1 MEFLGVLGEK
11 LPHTYS
17 PIINKRIMELI
28 NVEGAYK
35 KFELPRG
42 NMQKFIDGVKALDIR
57 GFNVTIPY
65 KEEVMPFLDYISDE
79 AKNIGAVNT
88 VVNKDGKLCGYNTDY
103 FGFHSTLKIAN
114 IDVKGKRAVI
124 LGSGGASKAIR
135 EVLLDDGAK
144 EVYIVSRYPQYS
156 SENSKDKRVKLINY
170 DELAKINGY
179 LLVNSTPVGIYP
191 KVGVS
196 AVGDEIIEKFQ
207 AVVDI
212 VYNPT
217 ETEILRRARSLGKIS
232 IGGLYMLVGQ
242 AVKAEEIFHQIEIDK
257 EIINIIYNELKKDF

>member
-156 SENSKDKRVKLINY
+156 SDNSKDKRVKLINY
-170 DELAKINGY
+170 DELAKVNGY
-179 LLVNSTPVGIYP
+179 LLVNSTPVGMYP
-191 KVGVS
+191 KVCVS

-242 AVKAEEIFHQIEIDK
+242 AIKAEEIFHQIEIDK

>member
-28 NVEGAYK
+28 NVDGAYK
-35 KFELPRG
+35 KFELPQG
-42 NMQKFIDGVKALDIR
+42 NMHKFIDGVKTLDIR
-57 GFNVTIPY
+57 GFNITIPY
-65 KEEVMPFLDYISDE
+65 KEEVIPFLDYISDE

-114 IDVKGKRAVI
+114 IDVKGKTTVI

-135 EVLLDDGAK
+135 EVLLDDGAE
-144 EVYIVSRYPQYS
+144 EVYIVSRNPQDS
-156 SENSKDKRVKLINY
+156 SEKSENKRVKLINY
-170 DELAKINGY
+170 EQLSELSGY
-179 LLVNSTPVGIYP
+179 LLVNSTPVGMYP
-191 KVGVS
+191 KVGIS
-196 AVGDEIIEKFQ
+196 PVGEEIIEKFE

-217 ETEILRRARSLGKIS
+217 ETEILRKARSLGKIS

-242 AVKAEEIFHQIEIDK
+242 AVKAEEIFHQVEIDK
-257 EIINIIYNELKKDF
+257 EIINIIYNELKKEF

>member
-42 NMQKFIDGVKALDIR
+42 NMQKFIDGVKTLDIR

-65 KEEVMPFLDYISDE
+65 KEEVMSFLDYISDE

-88 VVNKDGKLCGYNTDY
+88 VVNKAGKLCGYNTDY
-103 FGFHSTLKIAN
+103 FGFYSTLKIAN
-114 IDVKGKRAVI
+114 IDVKGKRTVI

-135 EVLLDDGAK
+135 EVLLDDGAE

-170 DELAKINGY
+170 DELAKLNGY
-179 LLVNSTPVGIYP
+179 LLVNSTPVGMYP

-217 ETEILRRARSLGKIS
+217 ETEILKRARSLGKIS

-242 AVKAEEIFHQIEIDK
+242 AVKAEIIHQIEIDK

>member
-170 DELAKINGY
+170 DELAKVNGY
-179 LLVNSTPVGIYP
+179 LLVNSTPVGMYP

-232 IGGLYMLVGQ
+232 IGGLYMLVRQ

>member
-42 NMQKFIDGVKALDIR
+42 NMQKFIDGVKALEIR

-170 DELAKINGY
+170 DELAKVNGY
-179 LLVNSTPVGIYP
+179 LLVNSTPVGMYP

>member
-42 NMQKFIDGVKALDIR
+42 NMQKFIDGVKILNIR
-57 GFNVTIPY
+57 GFNITIPY
-65 KEEVMPFLDYISDE
+65 KEEVMPFLDYISNE

-88 VVNKDGKLCGYNTDY
+88 VVNKNGKLYGYNTDY
-103 FGFHSTLKIAN
+103 FGFYGTLKIAN
-114 IDVKGKRAVI
+114 IDVKDKITVI

-135 EVLLDDGAK
+135 EVLLDCGAK
-144 EVYIVSRYPQYS
+144 KVYIVSRNPKES
-156 SENSKDKRVKLINY
+156 SEKSKNERVKLISY
-170 DELAKINGY
+170 DELAKLSGY
-179 LLVNSTPVGIYP
+179 LLVNSTPVGMYP
-191 KVGVS
+191 KTLVSPVGEEV
-196 AVGDEIIEKFQ
+196 IEKYK
-207 AVVDI
+207 AVDDI

-217 ETEILRRARSLGKIS
+217 ETEILKKARSLGKIS

-242 AVKAEEIFHQIEIDK
+242 AVKAEEIFHDTEIDK
-257 EIINIIYNELKKDF
+257 EVIDIIYNELKKEF

>member
-170 DELAKINGY
+170 DELAKVNGY
-179 LLVNSTPVGIYP
+179 LLVNSTPVGMYP
-191 KVGVS
+191 KVCVS

>member
-42 NMQKFIDGVKALDIR
+42 NMQKFIDGVKTLDIR

-114 IDVKGKRAVI
+114 IDVNGKTAVI

-144 EVYIVSRYPQYS
+144 EVDIASRYPQYS

-170 DELAKINGY
+170 DELAKVNGY
-179 LLVNSTPVGIYP
+179 LLVNSTPVGMYP
-191 KVGVS
+191 KVCVS

>member
-144 EVYIVSRYPQYS
+144 EVYIASRYPQYS

-170 DELAKINGY
+170 DELAKVNGY
-179 LLVNSTPVGIYP
+179 LLVNSTPVGMYP

>member
-17 PIINKRIMELI
+17 PVINKRIMELI
-28 NVEGAYK
+28 KVEGAYK
-35 KFELPRG
+35 KFELPLG
-42 NMQKFIDGVKALDIR
+42 NMQKFIEGVKTLDIR

-65 KEEVMPFLDYISDE
+65 KEEIMPFLDYISDE
-79 AKNIGAVNT
+79 AKKIGAVNT
-88 VVNKDGKLCGYNTDY
+88 VVNKEGKLWGYNTDY
-103 FGFHSTLKIAN
+103 FGFQSTLEIAKIE
-114 IDVKGKRAVI
+114 VKDKKAVI

-135 EVLLDDGAK
+135 EVLLDNEAS
-144 EVYIVSRYPQYS
+144 EVYIVSRHPEDSTEKS
-156 SENSKDKRVKLINY
+156 SDKRVKLINY
-170 DELAKINGY
+170 DELANLSGEV
-179 LLVNSTPVGIYP
+179 LVNSTPVGMYP
-191 KVGVS
+191 QVGLS
-196 AVGDEIIEKFQ
+196 PVGEEVIEKFA

-242 AVKAEEIFHQIEIDK
+242 AVRAEEIFHEVSIDK
-257 EIINIIYNELKKDF
+257 EVINIIYNELKKEF

>member
-242 AVKAEEIFHQIEIDK
+242 AVKAEEIFHQIVLDK
-257 EIINIIYNELKKDF
+257 EIINVIYNELKKDF

>member
-1 MEFLGVLGEK
+1 MF
-11 LPHTYS
+11 
-17 PIINKRIMELI
+17 
-28 NVEGAYK
+28 
-35 KFELPRG
+35 
-42 NMQKFIDGVKALDIR
+42 D
-57 GFNVTIPY
+57 
-65 KEEVMPFLDYISDE
+65 
-79 AKNIGAVNT
+79 
-88 VVNKDGKLCGYNTDY
+88 
-103 FGFHSTLKIAN
+103 
-114 IDVKGKRAVI
+114 
-124 LGSGGASKAIR
+124 KAIR

-144 EVYIVSRYPQYS
+144 EVYIASRYPQYS

-170 DELAKINGY
+170 DELAKVNGY
-179 LLVNSTPVGIYP
+179 LLVNSTPVGMYP
-191 KVGVS
+191 KVCVS

>member
-42 NMQKFIDGVKALDIR
+42 NMQKFIDGVKTLDIR

-65 KEEVMPFLDYISDE
+65 KEEVMSFLDYISDE

-170 DELAKINGY
+170 DELAKVNGY
-179 LLVNSTPVGIYP
+179 LLVNSTPVGMYP

-217 ETEILRRARSLGKIS
+217 ETEILRKIS
-232 IGGLYMLVGQ
+232 SGGLYMLVGQ
-242 AVKAEEIFHQIEIDK
+242 AGKAEEIFHQIEIDK

>member
-156 SENSKDKRVKLINY
+156 SDNSKDKRVKLINY
-170 DELAKINGY
+170 DELAKVNGY
-179 LLVNSTPVGIYP
+179 LLVNSTPVGMYP

>member
-65 KEEVMPFLDYISDE
+65 KEEVMSFLDYISDE

-156 SENSKDKRVKLINY
+156 SDNSKDKRVKLINY
-170 DELAKINGY
+170 DELAKVNGY
-179 LLVNSTPVGIYP
+179 LLVNSTPVGMYP

>member
-42 NMQKFIDGVKALDIR
+42 NMQKFIDGVKTLDIR

-65 KEEVMPFLDYISDE
+65 KEEVMSFLDYISDE

-88 VVNKDGKLCGYNTDY
+88 VVNKAGKLCGYNTDY
-103 FGFHSTLKIAN
+103 FGFYSTLKIAN
-114 IDVKGKRAVI
+114 IDVKGKRTVI

-135 EVLLDDGAK
+135 EVLLDDGAE

-156 SENSKDKRVKLINY
+156 FENSKDKRVKLINY
-170 DELAKINGY
+170 DELGRM
-179 LLVNSTPVGIYP
+179 LRQRFLV
-191 KVGVS
+191 
-196 AVGDEIIEKFQ
+196 F
-207 AVVDI
+207 
-212 VYNPT
+212 
-217 ETEILRRARSLGKIS
+217 
-232 IGGLYMLVGQ
+232 LV
-242 AVKAEEIFHQIEIDK
+242 
-257 EIINIIYNELKKDF
+257 

>member
-1 MEFLGVLGEK
+1 MICVIF
-11 LPHTYS
+11 S
-17 PIINKRIMELI
+17 
-28 NVEGAYK
+28 
-35 KFELPRG
+35 
-42 NMQKFIDGVKALDIR
+42 ALR
-57 GFNVTIPY
+57 
-65 KEEVMPFLDYISDE
+65 
-79 AKNIGAVNT
+79 
-88 VVNKDGKLCGYNTDY
+88 
-103 FGFHSTLKIAN
+103 KIAN
-114 IDVKGKRAVI
+114 IDVKGKRTVI

-135 EVLLDDGAK
+135 EVLLDDGAE

-170 DELAKINGY
+170 DELAKLNGY
-179 LLVNSTPVGIYP
+179 LLVNSTPVGMYP

>member
-170 DELAKINGY
+170 DELAKVNGY
-179 LLVNSTPVGIYP
+179 LLVNSTPVGMYP
-191 KVGVS
+191 KVCVS

-257 EIINIIYNELKKDF
+257 EIINVIYNELKKEF

>member
-114 IDVKGKRAVI
+114 IDVKGKTTVI

-135 EVLLDDGAK
+135 EVLLDDGAE
-144 EVYIVSRYPQYS
+144 EVYIVSRNPQDS
-156 SENSKDKRVKLINY
+156 SEKSENKRVKLI
-170 DELAKINGY
+170 
-179 LLVNSTPVGIYP
+179 LL
-191 KVGVS
+191 
-196 AVGDEIIEKFQ
+196 
-207 AVVDI
+207 
-212 VYNPT
+212 
-217 ETEILRRARSLGKIS
+217 R
-232 IGGLYMLVGQ
+232 
-242 AVKAEEIFHQIEIDK
+242 
-257 EIINIIYNELKKDF
+257 

>member
-35 KFELPRG
+35 KFELPQG
-42 NMQKFIDGVKALDIR
+42 NMHKFIDGVKTLDIR
-57 GFNVTIPY
+57 GFNITIPY
-65 KEEVMPFLDYISDE
+65 KEEVIPFLDYIS
-79 AKNIGAVNT
+79 
-88 VVNKDGKLCGYNTDY
+88 GYNTDY

-114 IDVKGKRAVI
+114 IDVKGKTTVI

-135 EVLLDDGAK
+135 EVLLYDGAE
-144 EVYIVSRYPQYS
+144 EVYIVSRNPQDS
-156 SENSKDKRVKLINY
+156 SEKSENKRVKLINY
-170 DELAKINGY
+170 EQLAELSGY
-179 LLVNSTPVGIYP
+179 LLVNSTPVGMYP
-191 KVGVS
+191 KIGISPVGE
-196 AVGDEIIEKFQ
+196 EIIEKFE

-217 ETEILRRARSLGKIS
+217 ETEILRKARSLGKIS

-242 AVKAEEIFHQIEIDK
+242 AVKAEEIFHQVEIDK
-257 EIINIIYNELKKDF
+257 EIINVIYNELKKEF

>member
-42 NMQKFIDGVKALDIR
+42 NMQKFIDGVKTLDIR

-65 KEEVMPFLDYISDE
+65 KEEVMSFLDYISDE

-88 VVNKDGKLCGYNTDY
+88 VVNKAGKLCFY
-103 FGFHSTLKIAN
+103 STLKIAN
-114 IDVKGKRAVI
+114 IDVKGKRTVI

-135 EVLLDDGAK
+135 EVLLDDGAE

-170 DELAKINGY
+170 DELAKLNGY
-179 LLVNSTPVGIYP
+179 LLVNSTPVGMYP

-217 ETEILRRARSLGKIS
+217 ETEILKRARSLGKIS

>member
-135 EVLLDDGAK
+135 KVLLDDGAK

-170 DELAKINGY
+170 DELAKVNGY
-179 LLVNSTPVGIYP
+179 LLVNSTPVGMYP

>member
-1 MEFLGVLGEK
+1 MEFLGLLGEK

-88 VVNKDGKLCGYNTDY
+88 VVNKDGKLWGYNTDY

-114 IDVKGKRAVI
+114 IDVKGKRTVI

-135 EVLLDDGAK
+135 EVLLDDGAE

-170 DELAKINGY
+170 DELAKVNGY
-179 LLVNSTPVGIYP
+179 LLVNSTPVGMYP
-191 KVGVS
+191 KVGVLLW
-196 AVGDEIIEKFQ
+196 EMKIIEKFQ

-217 ETEILRRARSLGKIS
+217 ETEILRKARSLGKIS

>member
-42 NMQKFIDGVKALDIR
+42 NMQKFIDGVKTLDIR

-65 KEEVMPFLDYISDE
+65 KEEVMSFLDYISDE

-156 SENSKDKRVKLINY
+156 SDNSKDKRVKLINY
-170 DELAKINGY
+170 DELAKVNGY
-179 LLVNSTPVGIYP
+179 LLVNSTPVGMYP
-191 KVGVS
+191 KVCVS

>member
-1 MEFLGVLGEK
+1 M
-11 LPHTYS
+11 
-17 PIINKRIMELI
+17 
-28 NVEGAYK
+28 EGAYK

-135 EVLLDDGAK
+135 EVLLDDEAK

-170 DELAKINGY
+170 DELAKVNGY
-179 LLVNSTPVGIYP
+179 LLVNSTPVGMYP

>member
-88 VVNKDGKLCGYNTDY
+88 VVNKAGKLCGYNTDY
-103 FGFHSTLKIAN
+103 FGFYSTLKIAN
-114 IDVKGKRAVI
+114 IDVKGKRTVI

-156 SENSKDKRVKLINY
+156 SDNSKDKRVKLINY
-170 DELAKINGY
+170 DELAKVNGY
-179 LLVNSTPVGIYP
+179 LLVNSTPVGMYP